1 MLPHFLF
8 NKPSNP
14 NKENFMKNRLLIAA
28 TAGALAALGTSSF
41 ADEAAKSA
49 APQAVSGASKQVEA
63 ISGATQK
70 REATSGAFVLTKTP
84 EGKKLLSDM
93 AHDFLYTGP
102 SSFDGKKI
110 GGGRNMYGIATSYGN
125 RPENIT
131 AELTMDYSPE
141 TGKFI
146 FYGTTAKDS
155 GKILRASKS
164 GTGVS
169 VSWVKQLRENE
180 IKDHGYNY
188 YDSYGV
194 QFDGPVE
201 VITSDSIN
209 TGNPAKDKAALKK
222 LEQIMSK
229 SLTTIKEWN
238 LLWKF
243 DPKLTPQELEK
254 AKEQAIRDFMSYED
268 VYIVD
273 PKKMIIIG
281 YFYRPLMVNPKN
293 AFVYPDYTIDSSK
306 KGFNLKASEG
316 YKKALRDT
324 NCAYTVSKEGR
335 AIYPFFDAQYP
346 ANSEKNLINRLVAY
360 KNQAVFG
367 TAKPQAGARPLP
379 EALKKIE
386 AMYNGNGKL
395 VSKEEAAKL
404 AKAAG
409 GKRQAIYWEDASKA
423 ENMPDRFMITYTGM
437 DSNGKPYVSVQPNWN
452 RYFMLQPNNMCGI
465 ATRHSLY
472 WE

>member
-1 MLPHFLF
+1 MRKELSLF
-8 NKPSNP
+8 
-14 NKENFMKNRLLIAA
+14 
-28 TAGALAALGTSSF
+28 AALVGF
-41 ADEAAKSA
+41 ACSTFCMNSYAQTQQQAEVTKAK
-49 APQAVSGASKQVEA
+49 PVVQT

-70 REATSGAFVLTKTP
+70 REATSGAFVMTKTP
-84 EGKKLLSDM
+84 EGTKLLKEM
-93 AHDFLYTGP
+93 AADFLYTGP
-102 SSFDGKKI
+102 SKFDGKEI
-110 GGGRNMYGIATSYGN
+110 GGGRNMYGIATSFAN

-131 AELTMDYSPE
+131 AELTMDYNPE
-141 TGKFI
+141 KGEFV

-201 VITSDSIN
+201 VFTSNSIN
-209 TGNPAKDKAALKK
+209 TGDPAKDKANLKK
-222 LEQIMSK
+222 LAEIMGK

-243 DPKLTPQELEK
+243 DPKLSPAELEK

-268 VYIVD
+268 VYVIR
-273 PKKMIIIG
+273 PHKMIVIG

-306 KGFNLKASEG
+306 PGFKLEEAPG
-316 YKKALRDT
+316 YQKALRDT

-335 AIYPFFDAQYP
+335 AIYPFFDGQHP
-346 ANSEKNLINRLVAY
+346 ADSDKNLINKLVGF
-360 KNQAVFG
+360 KNEQVFG
-367 TAKPQAGARPLP
+367 SSKVQAGVKPLQ
-379 EALKKIE
+379 EALNKIE
-386 AMYNGNGKL
+386 KMYNGGGKL
-395 VSKEEAAKL
+395 VTKAEAEKL
-404 AKAAG
+404 AKEAN
-409 GKRQAIYWEDASKA
+409 GKRQAIYWEDTTKA
-423 ENMPDRFMITYTGM
+423 ANMPDRFMITYTGM
-437 DSNGKPYVSVQPNWN
+437 DSNGKPYISVQPNWN

-472 WE
+472 W

>member
-1 MLPHFLF
+1 MTIKALPLSLLSASVFLAF
-8 NKPSNP
+8 CSLSYAK
-14 NKENFMKNRLLIAA
+14 
-28 TAGALAALGTSSF
+28 TSSP
-41 ADEAAKSA
+41 EAVVSA
-49 APQAVSGASKQVEA
+49 SQQVEA

-84 EGKKLLSDM
+84 EGKKLLADM
-93 AHDFLYTGP
+93 AADFLYTGP
-102 SSFDGKKI
+102 STFDGKKI
-110 GGGRNMYGIATSYGN
+110 SGGRNMYAIATSYGN

-131 AELTMDYSPE
+131 AELTTDYNPK

-169 VSWVKQLRENE
+169 VAWVKQLRESE

-201 VITSDSIN
+201 VLTSKSIN
-209 TGNPAKDKAALKK
+209 TGDPEKDAAALKR
-222 LEQIMSK
+222 LENIMSK

-238 LLWKF
+238 LLWQF
-243 DPKLTPQELEK
+243 DPKLSPKELAK

-268 VYIVD
+268 VYVVD

-293 AFVYPDYTIDSSK
+293 AFVYGDYGIDSSK
-306 KGFNLKASEG
+306 PGFKLEEAPG
-316 YKKALRDT
+316 YQKALRDT
-324 NCAYTVSKEGR
+324 NCAFTVSQQGR
-335 AIYPFFDAQYP
+335 AAYPFLDAKHP
-346 ANSEKNLINRLVAY
+346 ASSPDNLINRLVSY
-360 KNQAVFG
+360 KNQQVFG
-367 TAKPQAGARPLP
+367 QSHPQQGAKPLTS
-379 EALKKIE
+379 ALEKIE
-386 AMYNGNGKL
+386 KMYNGSGKM
-395 VSKEEAAKL
+395 VTKAEAEKL
-404 AKAAG
+404 AKEAN
-409 GKRQAIYWEDASKA
+409 GKRQAIYWEDPSKA
-423 ENMPDRFMITYTGM
+423 ENMPDRYMITYTGV
-437 DSNGKPYVSVQPNWN
+437 DSNGKNYVSVQPNWN

-472 WE
+472 WD